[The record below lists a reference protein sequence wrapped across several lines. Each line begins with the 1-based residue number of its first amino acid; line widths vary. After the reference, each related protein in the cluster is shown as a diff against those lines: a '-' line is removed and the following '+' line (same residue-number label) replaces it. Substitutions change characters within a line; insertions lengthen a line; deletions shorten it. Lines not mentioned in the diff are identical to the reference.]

1 MIWFQLVILVYQN
14 VRFVLLEMTVLLVM
28 VITSMSSHHKLVKY
42 LAWMAVIAVLML
54 LLVINVLLD
63 GYLIVQNRTVK
74 K

>member
-42 LAWMAVIAVLML
+42 LAWMAVTLVL
-54 LLVINVLLD
+54 LLILVISVLLD
-63 GYLIVQNRTVK
+63 GHKIVQDSVK

>member
-1 MIWFQLVILVYQN
+1 MILFQCVILVYQN

-42 LAWMAVIAVLML
+42 LAWMAVITVL
-54 LLVINVLLD
+54 LLILVISVLLD
-63 GYLIVQNRTVK
+63 GHKIVQDSVK

>member
-1 MIWFQLVILVYQN
+1 MIWFQLVFLVYQN

-42 LAWMAVIAVLML
+42 LAWMAVITVL
-54 LLVINVLLD
+54 LLILVISVLLD
-63 GYLIVQNRTVK
+63 GHKIVQDSVK